1 MDHTIRRSPGER
13 YLSVMETQL
22 QGWDAKLRLLEAQV
36 EASRVLRAD
45 ISRRLDEV
53 RDARDEYLGSL
64 QAGLALA
71 WRRFTAQLG
80 GSSVAGQPRR

>member
-1 MDHTIRRSPGER
+1 MD
-13 YLSVMETQL
+13 TQL
-22 QGWDAKLRLLEAQV
+22 QGWDARLRVLEAQV
-36 EASRVLRAD
+36 EASRVLRED
-45 ISRRLDEV
+45 ITRRLDEV